1 MDAYNTLETPMPTDA
16 LSPSADRQRRFRYRR
31 KNDLLLVPVEVPLQL
46 VEQLIAQELLTE
58 ESALD
63 REALGR
69 AIIAAAERLLDGGR

>member
-1 MDAYNTLETPMPTDA
+1 MPADA
-16 LSPSADRQRRFRYRR
+16 LTSAERQRRFRRRR
-31 KNDLLLVPVEVPLQL
+31 KQDLLSTTVEVPLQL

-58 ESALD
+58 KSALD

>member
-1 MDAYNTLETPMPTDA
+1 MPSRSSTTA
-16 LSPSADRQRRFRYRR
+16 ERARRFRYRR
-31 KNDLLLVPVEVPLQL
+31 KNDLLLVTVEVPLQL

-69 AIIAAAERLLDGGR
+69 AIIAAAEWLLDGGR